1 MWASDQRPR
10 SPKVMRPA
18 GSTAVASTMTRPAP
32 PAAREPRWTRCQS
45 LVKPSTAEYSHM
57 GETAMRLGRVIPR
70 MGRGEKRLL
79 DIFL

>member
-1 MWASDQRPR
+1 
-10 SPKVMRPA
+10 
-18 GSTAVASTMTRPAP
+18 
-32 PAAREPRWTRCQS
+32 
-45 LVKPSTAEYSHM
+45 M